1 MIRIMT
7 DVRPKFIT
15 ITVDGELS
23 SEYIS
28 AVETCVSQ
36 AIAQGKPV
44 RLFLR
49 DVSRIDE
56 SGHGL
61 LASVAAKGV
70 RLRASGVYSSYVVA
84 RISQAAA

>member
-7 DVRPKFIT
+7 DARPKFIT

-28 AVETCVSQ
+28 AVETCISQ
-36 AIAQGKPV
+36 AMAKGRPV

-49 DVSRIDE
+49 DVSCIDE
-56 SGHGL
+56 SGRAL
-61 LASVAAKGV
+61 LGAVAAKGV

-84 RISQAAA
+84 KISQSAA

>member
-23 SEYIS
+23 SEYVS
-28 AVETCVSQ
+28 TVETCVSQ
-36 AIAQGKPV
+36 AIAQERPV

-56 SGHGL
+56 SGRAL
-61 LASVAAKGV
+61 LGAMAAKGV

-84 RISQAAA
+84 RISQSAA